1 LQQAF
6 GAQETA
12 RMADPTGRIVHAE
25 MKMGDSVVM
34 LADAS
39 DAGGEIPAMIHLY
52 VHDTDEMYRRA
63 LKAGATSLRAPAD
76 QFYGDRS
83 AGVKDAFGNQ
93 WWLATHVEDVSPEE
107 IQRRAAALSEQPAA
121 N

>member
-1 LQQAF
+1 MTVKPIPEGYHTVTPYLVVQRAPELMKFLQQAF

-39 DAGGEIPAMIHLY
+39 DA
-52 VHDTDEMYRRA
+52 
-63 LKAGATSLRAPAD
+63 
-76 QFYGDRS
+76 
-83 AGVKDAFGNQ
+83 
-93 WWLATHVEDVSPEE
+93 
-107 IQRRAAALSEQPAA
+107 
-121 N
+121 